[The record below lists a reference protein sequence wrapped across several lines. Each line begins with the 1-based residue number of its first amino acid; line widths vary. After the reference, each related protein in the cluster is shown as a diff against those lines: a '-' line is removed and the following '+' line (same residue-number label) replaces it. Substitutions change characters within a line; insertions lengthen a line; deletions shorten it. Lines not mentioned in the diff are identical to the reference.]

1 RIATKRVVSRR
12 PTTPRPAFFMCC
24 LLKTEQCEVLGLI
37 KTDIEVLLK
46 RKARKLIRSR
56 AVPSPIR

>member
-1 RIATKRVVSRR
+1 
-12 PTTPRPAFFMCC
+12 MCC